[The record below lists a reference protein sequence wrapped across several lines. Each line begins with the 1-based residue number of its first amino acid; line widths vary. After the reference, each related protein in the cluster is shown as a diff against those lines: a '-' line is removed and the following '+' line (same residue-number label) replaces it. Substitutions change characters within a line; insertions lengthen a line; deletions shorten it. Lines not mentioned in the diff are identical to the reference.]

1 LRRLCAEKMEQF
13 NEHPTTQV
21 CMGGNGFGD
30 ADRYLTD
37 DGLAEQ
43 GSYFAKK
50 KYVPKPLPVF
60 GAIRDKLPAP
70 IYTLQGSK
78 FSRVRS

>member
-1 LRRLCAEKMEQF
+1 MNVRRRRFAWEAMVLVM
-13 NEHPTTQV
+13 
-21 CMGGNGFGD
+21 
-30 ADRYLTD
+30 LTGILTG
-37 DGLAEQ
+37 DGLGEQ
-43 GSYFAKK
+43 GAYFAKK

-60 GAIRDKLPAP
+60 GAITDKLPAP